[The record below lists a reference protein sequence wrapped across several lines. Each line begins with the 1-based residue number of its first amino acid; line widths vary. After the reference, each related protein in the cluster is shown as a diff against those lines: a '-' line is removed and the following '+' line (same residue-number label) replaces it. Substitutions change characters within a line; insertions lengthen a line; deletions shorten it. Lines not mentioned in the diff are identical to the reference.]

1 MRSVDMT
8 DGICF
13 AGLDVHARKTAAAAV
28 QLGSGEV
35 FRVRLGGEPGE
46 TIAWLRSLPGP
57 VRAVYEAGPTGFG
70 LARAARAAGIEV
82 MVCSPGAIPR
92 QPGDRV
98 KTDARDALKLAR
110 LLAAGQLRAVVV
122 PAPELEAL
130 RDLVRAREDLRGD
143 LMAAR
148 HRISKLLLRRGL
160 LWPGPGVPWSTRHL
174 AWLAKVG
181 FDEPLADTVLGE
193 YLGCHEVLLARRD
206 RLDALIAEQAQR
218 EPWAP
223 TVGRLRCLR
232 GVDTLTAVGLIAE
245 IGDFAVFEHPRRLA
259 SYLGL
264 VPSEQSTGER
274 RRQGAITKA
283 GSGHARR
290 LLVEAAWHY
299 RRPPRVSLTLRRRQ
313 AGQPPAAIDA
323 AWRAQL
329 RLHRRW
335 AHLDAARAKKRTTV
349 AVAVAREL
357 ACFVWEIARQPD

>member
-1 MRSVDMT
+1 MS

-35 FRVRLGGEPGE
+35 FRARLGGGPAE
-46 TIAWLRSLPGP
+46 TIGWLRSLPGP

-82 MVCSPGAIPR
+82 MVCAPGAIPR
-92 QPGDRV
+92 QPGDGV

-110 LLAAGQLRAVVV
+110 LHAAGQLRAVLV

-160 LWPGPGVPWSTRHL
+160 VWSGLGDTWSQRHL
-174 AWLAKVG
+174 AWLSALS
-181 FDEPLADTVLGE
+181 FDDALADVVLGE

-206 RLDALIAEQAQR
+206 RLDALIAEQATR

-223 TVGRLRCLR
+223 TIGRLRCLR
-232 GVDTLTAVGLIAE
+232 GVDTLTAVGLVAE
-245 IGDFAVFEHPRRLA
+245 IGDFAAFAHPKQLA
-259 SYLGL
+259 SYVGL
-264 VPSEQSTGER
+264 VPSERSSGER
-274 RRQGAITKA
+274 RRQGGITQA

-299 RRPPRVSLTLRRRQ
+299 RRAPRVSLTLRRRQ

-335 AHLDAARAKKRTTV
+335 AHLDGARGKKRTTV